1 MVGDMGG
8 VYALLKRDIPHLI
21 KVHCIAHLLELA
33 FSDTVKAVPQLEEAK
48 DMLQGIWKHYHY
60 SPKAVRELKELAE
73 SMQVKAYKAVKAD
86 GTRWVQDIRCR
97 ASALK
102 KKVWRFPSSAIS
114 LGHP

>member
-1 MVGDMGG
+1 MPGN
-8 VYALLKRDIPHLI
+8 RDEFPFSQAEWSLPSYFPPVCTFSENCSVARKTYRHI
-21 KVHCIAHLLELA
+21 KVHCIAHRLELA

-86 GTRWVQDIRCR
+86 GTRWVPH
-97 ASALK
+97 L
-102 KKVWRFPSSAIS
+102 
-114 LGHP
+114 

>member
-1 MVGDMGG
+1 MTSFRSRKLSGLYRAIFPPVCTFSENCS
-8 VYALLKRDIPHLI
+8 VARKTYRHI
-21 KVHCIAHLLELA
+21 KVHCIAHRLELA

-86 GTRWVQDIRCR
+86 DTRWVPH
-97 ASALK
+97 L
-102 KKVWRFPSSAIS
+102 
-114 LGHP
+114 

>member
-48 DMLQGIWKHYHY
+48 DTLQGIWKHYHY
-60 SPKAVRELKELAE
+60 SPKAVRE
-73 SMQVKAYKAVKAD
+73 
-86 GTRWVQDIRCR
+86 
-97 ASALK
+97 
-102 KKVWRFPSSAIS
+102 
-114 LGHP
+114 

>member
-1 MVGDMGG
+1 MTSFRSRKLSGLYRAIFPPVCTFSENSS
-8 VYALLKRDIPHLI
+8 VARKTYRHI
-21 KVHCIAHLLELA
+21 KVHCIAHRLELA

-86 GTRWVQDIRCR
+86 GTRWVPH
-97 ASALK
+97 L
-102 KKVWRFPSSAIS
+102 
-114 LGHP
+114 